1 MTEFI
6 ERFRSEIDETKTRSA
21 FPEITDSETPIW
33 RSGPSTLSMA
43 DKYILATLVLLVH
56 LAFFVGEWKEPPE
69 GEGQANFIYSLA
81 IWLVDTTGVLGFVVT
96 MLLITKM
103 NHYANF
109 STSGKWTTGW
119 LLTSTMAPLTWKL
132 MDFLEWSGGFTGAEF
147 TSPLPGWN
155 YAWFLPL
162 GAFSFAVM
170 VIFTKIYQ
178 RSFGYAIT
186 DKRIHIRKRFLYFDT
201 SVHGIS
207 FQKVENLKA
216 DPTILGRIFGFGNV
230 HIVTGSG
237 VGLQVDSLGVSI
249 GTSSEVKESPEGLSR
264 VFSMLFGWITM
275 KRDRTVMATDP
286 ADCIYGVRRPMEV
299 YRLINELIDKDVG
312 PAEPMPE
319 SRSVE

>member
-1 MTEFI
+1 MADYI
-6 ERFRSEIDETKTRSA
+6 ERFRSEIDEAKTRSE
-21 FPEITDSETPIW
+21 FSEITDSETPIW

-43 DKYILATLVLLVH
+43 DKYMLATLVLLVH

-96 MLLITKM
+96 MLFITKM

-109 STSGKWTTGW
+109 STSGRWTTGW
-119 LLTSTMAPLTWKL
+119 LLASTMAPLTWKL
-132 MDFLEWSGGFTGAEF
+132 MDFLEWSGGITGAEF
-147 TSPLPGWN
+147 TSPLPEWN

-162 GAFSFAVM
+162 GMFSFAVM
-170 VIFTKIYQ
+170 VVFTKLYQ

-186 DKRIHIRKRFLYFDT
+186 DKRIHIRKKFLYFDT
-201 SVHGIS
+201 HVHGIS
-207 FQKVENLKA
+207 FHKVENLKA

-237 VGLQVDSLGVSI
+237 VGLQVESLGVSI
-249 GTSSEVKESPEGLSR
+249 GTSSEPKETPEGFSR
-264 VFSMLFGWITM
+264 VLSMLFGWITV

-286 ADCIYGVRRPMEV
+286 AECIYGVRKPMEV

-312 PAEPMPE
+312 PAE
-319 SRSVE
+319 